1 MKYRLTVKGQ
11 VALATFLI
19 LLSFVAV
26 PLLMPGTEPSSS
38 AVPAPETEKTEPAI
52 PESTVAVQEPVTP
65 DLNAPAAE
73 VLEKITAVVYFDP
86 DQWQIQAKEI
96 GKISEVTELLIQNPE
111 IKLVVE
117 GNINGISGS
126 GDSEFGK
133 DLSQKRAEVVAQVL
147 IGKGIE
153 ESRITVK
160 SNGSSDPATT
170 DPDKSWMN
178 RRTHVYVE
186 GFKGNTP

>member
-38 AVPAPETEKTEPAI
+38 AVPGPETESTDPVM
-52 PESTVAVQEPVTP
+52 PESTAKAQEPVTP
-65 DLNAPAAE
+65 DQNVPTAE

-96 GKISEVTELLIQNPE
+96 GKISEMTELLTENPG

-117 GNINGISGS
+117 GNINGINGS
-126 GDSEFGK
+126 GDTEFGK

-160 SNGSSDPATT
+160 SNGSSEPATT
-170 DPDKSWMN
+170 DPDKGWMN
-178 RRTHVYVE
+178 RRTLIYVE
-186 GFKGNTP
+186 GFKGKTP

>member
-26 PLLMPGTEPSSS
+26 PLLFPGTEPSS
-38 AVPAPETEKTEPAI
+38 AAIPAPGAESTEPTA
-52 PESTVAVQEPVTP
+52 PQSVVEVQEPLTE
-65 DLNAPAAE
+65 DQLKE
-73 VLEKITAVVYFDP
+73 LSAVIYFDP
-86 DQWQIQAKEI
+86 NQWEIQAKEI
-96 GKISEVTELLIQNPE
+96 GKISEITGLLNENAE

-117 GNINGISGS
+117 GNINGINGS
-126 GDSEFGK
+126 GDTDFGK

-153 ESRITVK
+153 ESRITIK
-160 SNGSSDPATT
+160 SNGSSNPATT
-170 DPDKSWMN
+170 DPEKIWMN
-178 RRTHVYVE
+178 MRTHVYVE
-186 GFKGNTP
+186 GFKGDTP